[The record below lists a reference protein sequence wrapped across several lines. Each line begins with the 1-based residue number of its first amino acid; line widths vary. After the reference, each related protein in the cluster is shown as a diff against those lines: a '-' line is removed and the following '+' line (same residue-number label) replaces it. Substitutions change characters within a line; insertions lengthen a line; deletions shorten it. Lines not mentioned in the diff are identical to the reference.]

1 MKTALLI
8 DEDQVV
14 RESLARW
21 LRQTGLAVIEAADG
35 ETGMALALAKKPDL
49 ILCDQLAPRCNGF
62 QLCRFLRAQPD
73 ALPRPRIVLTTSGGF
88 GVDRQGALEAGA
100 DEHLVKPIF
109 QHDLVLLLESFRGNG
124 GTSFT
129 TITTQ
134 PRRAKPPG
142 EAAEPL
148 GDGVIPPG
156 PMSVRFWGVRGSLP
170 TPGPST
176 VYYGGNTSCVE
187 VRADGQLIIL
197 DAGTGIRGLGLKLA
211 EEFQETPLS
220 MTLLISHTHW
230 DHIQGLPFFD
240 AAYHSRNRLR
250 ILGYEGAQAGLK
262 SLLSGQM
269 ESPYFPVGLQQMP
282 GHIVVEELKD
292 STFHLG
298 PVEVKSMFVNHPGI
312 CVGYRINASGGSVAY
327 LPDNE
332 PYQRYKFHT
341 AHPEF
346 SDTTE
351 FLAYG
356 QRMDQKLADF
366 VRDVDVLI
374 LDAQYDL
381 AEYQARVG
389 WGHGCVDDAVAL
401 AAQACVKR
409 LFLFHHDPSHDDEKV
424 TRMAEWGRQF
434 VTTLNESVKVD
445 AAREGLEVILKPT
458 AAAEGALQ

>member
-1 MKTALLI
+1 MLDT
-8 DEDQVV
+8 
-14 RESLARW
+14 
-21 LRQTGLAVIEAADG
+21 
-35 ETGMALALAKKPDL
+35 
-49 ILCDQLAPRCNGF
+49 
-62 QLCRFLRAQPD
+62 
-73 ALPRPRIVLTTSGGF
+73 
-88 GVDRQGALEAGA
+88 
-100 DEHLVKPIF
+100 
-109 QHDLVLLLESFRGNG
+109 FRGGGG
-124 GTSFT
+124 GTTFT

-134 PRRAKPPG
+134 HRRPRPSQ
-142 EAAEPL
+142 EPA
-148 GDGVIPPG
+148 GGVVIPPG
-156 PMSVRFWGVRGSLP
+156 PMTVRFWGVRGSLP

-197 DAGTGIRGLGLKLA
+197 DAGTGIRGLGLRLA
-211 EEFQETPLS
+211 AEFKDTPLS
-220 MTLLISHTHW
+220 MNLLISHTHW

-240 AAYHSRNRLR
+240 AAYNPKNKLR
-250 ILGYEGAQAGLK
+250 ILGYEGAQAGLL

-292 STFHLG
+292 STFHIG
-298 PVEVKSMFVNHPGI
+298 PVEVKSIFVNHPGV
-312 CVGYRINASGGSVAY
+312 CVGYRVNTSCGSVAY

-332 PYQRYKFHT
+332 PYQRYKYHT

-346 SDTTE
+346 AGSTE

-366 VRDVDVLI
+366 VREVDVLI

-381 AEYQARVG
+381 TEYQTRVG

-401 AAQACVKR
+401 AVQGNVKR

-424 TRMAEWGRQF
+424 TRMVEWGRQF
-434 VTTLNESVKVD
+434 VTTLKESVKVD
-445 AAREGLEVILKPT
+445 AAREGLEIILKPRPLPDSPP
-458 AAAEGALQ
+458 A